1 MASPLVFAI
10 SNNHIVPQEE
20 KKNHWEKAKLRT
32 VQIINYIFPEMS

>member
-10 SNNHIVPQEE
+10 SNNHIVPQE
-20 KKNHWEKAKLRT
+20 KKNHWENAKLRT